1 MAKGVEKYSKRGLQ
15 TSYVSVVIGISLVL
29 LMLGLVAGAYLG
41 LENLQKTAKEN
52 IEVDLFFFPTQND
65 ADIKLIEQ
73 ELKQMDGIKFVW
85 YVSSER
91 ALEIFEDNE
100 EGLAEIQEIFDGE
113 SPFPPSLTFHPK
125 DIFANKEGLK
135 KISADILA
143 TYPNA
148 VSEVNYDEARVED
161 VNLGFLRWVFLALC
175 VGLALMVIAF
185 ALINNTIRLSLY
197 SSRFTIKTMQLVGAK
212 SGFIRK
218 PFLWNSIL
226 QGIISAIIGM
236 ALLIVVFYGF
246 ERFFENLEVTYD
258 LKTLLLLFGILVA
271 LGVFISFISTWF
283 ALNKYL
289 RKKLDDLY

>member
-1 MAKGVEKYSKRGLQ
+1 MAKGVEKHSKRGLQ
-15 TSYVSVVIGISLVL
+15 TSYVSVIIGISLVL
-29 LMLGLVAGAYLG
+29 LMLGLVIGAYLG

-52 IEVDLFFFPTQND
+52 IEVDIFFFPTQND
-65 ADIKLIEQ
+65 ADIKLVEQ
-73 ELKQMDGIKFVW
+73 QLKQLDGIKSVW
-85 YVSSER
+85 YVSSDR

-125 DIFANKEGLK
+125 DNIANKEGLK
-135 KISADILA
+135 ALSDEIMAK
-143 TYPNA
+143 YPNE

-185 ALINNTIRLSLY
+185 AMINNTIRLSLY

-218 PFLWNSIL
+218 PFLWNSVL

-246 ERFFENLEVTYD
+246 ERFFENLEVTYN
-258 LKTLLLLFGILVA
+258 LQTLLILFGSLVA
-271 LGVFISFISTWF
+271 LGVFISFVSTWF